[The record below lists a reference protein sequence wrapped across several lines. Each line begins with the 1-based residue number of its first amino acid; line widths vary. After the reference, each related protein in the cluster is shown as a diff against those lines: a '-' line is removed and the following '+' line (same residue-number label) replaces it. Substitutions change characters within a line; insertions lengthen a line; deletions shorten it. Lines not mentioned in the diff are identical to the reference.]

1 MRPKQRRVPN
11 HQLQH
16 ARLERGWSQEQV
28 AEWLGTSAFTVS
40 RWERGSAIPRP
51 YFRQRLSTLFGLPP
65 ERLGLVANHE
75 GPVTTE
81 PLSLPADLATGVASA
96 VTAPQASLLVLPP
109 LLLPR
114 LVGREAILRHL
125 KIRLLTEEPG
135 APCVLHGLPGVGKTA
150 LAVALAHDPDLLAHY
165 SDGVLWAG
173 LGRTPPLREVLSRW
187 ASLLGLAP
195 ATLARLQTI
204 QDWSMAVHAAI
215 GSRRMLLVIDDAWT
229 IEEALACQVGGHNC
243 VHLLTTR
250 SAEVALQFAG
260 TGTIRVPE
268 LNPAAGERLLA
279 QLAPDAVAMEP
290 EAATQLVQAAGGLPL
305 ALVLMGRYL
314 HIEAYHQQPRRLRA
328 ALERLQ
334 QASER
339 LHLDQPLAPAVQP
352 SSLSPGMSLSLAA
365 SIDLSYQALTPSV
378 QSLLVALTTFPAKPS
393 TFSEEAALA
402 VATAS
407 PDQLDTLLNAG
418 LLESGGSGRYLL
430 HQTIADFAALQQPDP
445 QAKKR
450 FAAFFVHYAETH
462 VDDAPALEPEV
473 RNILAALHLAADQ
486 GYAPELIRG
495 ATAIAPFFLA
505 RGLYDSAE
513 EYLFQAESTARSR
526 GDLAELVTILLYLG
540 QTIEQQGDY
549 LRAHALVQEGMQLAR
564 QHGDAAHLCELLRLM
579 GIVAD
584 HLGKLHETGAAYQE
598 GLTLARAAG
607 DPKQIILFLRALSAF
622 VGKRGQYAQAAAY
635 LQEGITLARLTGH
648 HNLLATLLANSAV
661 LACECGDYA
670 QAEAENRESL
680 AWLRVLG
687 RQEQVCLVLANLGDV
702 LMRCGRLSEARTMLE
717 EGITLARQMGQRE
730 RLWILLDNL
739 GEVLARYGEDQEAA
753 TAIEESL
760 TLARQL
766 HYRRAISI
774 SLISWGQLQ
783 LRRQHLE
790 EAHTAFTEALEIA
803 HAEQDQVRQRDAW
816 FGLAQVAVAQGDLSR
831 AWQQGQAGLR
841 LFERMGDSRAEGI
854 KRWLEHLPEPRD
866 EQNKDWPLEERAQRN
881 GRLHHDRGPME
892 ALER

>member
-1 MRPKQRRVPN
+1 MRPKQRRVSN

-28 AEWLGTSAFTVS
+28 AEMLGTSAFTVS

-51 YFRQRLSTLFGLPP
+51 YFRQRLAVLFGLPP
-65 ERLGLVANHE
+65 ERLGLVSAHE
-75 GPVTTE
+75 LPATE
-81 PLSLPADLATGVASA
+81 GHPPLPADLAA
-96 VTAPQASLLVLPP
+96 VGTSTVIEPQASLLILPP
-109 LLLPR
+109 LLPSR

-125 KIRLLTEEPG
+125 KTRFLAEEPG
-135 APCVLHGLPGVGKTA
+135 APCALHGLPGVGKTA

-165 SDGVLWAG
+165 PDGVLWAG
-173 LGRTPPLREVLSRW
+173 LGRTPSLREVLSRW

-204 QDWSMAVHAAI
+204 QDWSVAVRAAI
-215 GSRRMLLVIDDAWT
+215 GSRHMLLVIDDAWA
-229 IEEALACQVGGHNC
+229 IDGALACQVGGPNC

-250 SAEVALQFAG
+250 SPEVALQFAG
-260 TGTIRVPE
+260 TGTVRIPE
-268 LNPAAGERLLA
+268 LDPAAGGRLLA
-279 QLAPDAVAMEP
+279 QLAPDAVAVEP
-290 EAATQLVQAAGGLPL
+290 EAAPQLVQAAGGLPL

-314 HIEAYHQQPRRLRA
+314 HIAAYHQQPRRLQA
-328 ALERLQ
+328 ALARLQ
-334 QASER
+334 QTTER
-339 LHLDQPLAPAVQP
+339 LRLEQPLAPADHP
-352 SSLSPGMSLSLAA
+352 PSLSLGASLSLEA
-365 SIDLSYQALTPSV
+365 SIDLSYQALSPQAQTT
-378 QSLLVALTTFPAKPS
+378 LLALAIFPPKPN

-402 VATAS
+402 VVATS
-407 PDQLDTLLNAG
+407 PDLLDTLLNAG
-418 LLESGGSGRYLL
+418 LLESGGPGRYLL
-430 HQTIADFAALQQPDP
+430 HQTIADFAALQRPDP

-450 FAAFFVHYAETH
+450 FAAFFIHYAETH

-513 EYLFQAESTARSR
+513 EYLFQAESAARSR
-526 GDLAELVTILLYLG
+526 GDLAELVPILLYLG

-549 LRAHALVQEGMQLAR
+549 LRAHALVQEGVQLAR
-564 QHGDAAHLCELLRLM
+564 QQGDVAHVCELLRLL

-584 HLGKLHETGAAYQE
+584 HLGNLHETEAAYQE
-598 GLTLARAAG
+598 GLTLARAAE

-622 VGKRGQYAQAAAY
+622 VGKRGQYTQAAAY
-635 LQEGITLARLTGH
+635 LQEGITLARQTGH

-661 LACECGDYA
+661 LACERGDYA
-670 QAEAENRESL
+670 QAESENRESL
-680 AWLRVLG
+680 ALLRVLG

-717 EGITLARQMGQRE
+717 EGIMLARQMGQRE
-730 RLWILLDNL
+730 RLWILFDNL
-739 GEVLARYGEDQEAA
+739 GEVLARCGEDQEAA
-753 TAIEESL
+753 AAIEESL

-790 EAHTAFTEALEIA
+790 EAHTTFTEALEIA
-803 HAEQDQVRQRDAW
+803 HAEQDQVRQGDAW
-816 FGLAQVAVAQGDLSR
+816 FGLAQVASAQGDLPR
-831 AWQQGQAGLR
+831 AWQQGQASLR

-854 KRWLEHLPEPRD
+854 KRWLEHLPEPRS
-866 EQNKDWPLEERAQRN
+866 EQSKVWPLEERAQRN
-881 GRLHHDRGPME
+881 GRLHHGRGPME